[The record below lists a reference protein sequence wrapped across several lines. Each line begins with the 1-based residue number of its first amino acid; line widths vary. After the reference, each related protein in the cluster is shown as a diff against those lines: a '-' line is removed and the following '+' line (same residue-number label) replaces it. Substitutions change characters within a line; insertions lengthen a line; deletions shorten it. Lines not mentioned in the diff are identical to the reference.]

1 MNRGPI
7 NDGTMPP
14 PLPGRLPTA
23 TRRMALQQLIAAVGA
38 ASGLGACGGGAG
50 EGTPLPPAPAPPAPS
65 PPAPA
70 PSPPASAPPPAP
82 LDAVGRL
89 KKAMSS
95 GVALTVS
102 STPMTVTQGITNR
115 AEPSQGLSAVILP
128 TPLGPSV
135 NPNPD
140 SLANL
145 PQLWGRRRD
154 TWSLSA
160 SGYAGTSIANQGWV
174 RAVKVAHVAQM
185 QATSGVCGL
194 HFIFDGRSFD
204 VLFGGNAVQVTVVA
218 DGKYMAPRHITSNL
232 SGGVAG
238 APFTAYDT
246 YVRFDFG
253 SAAVRHVSFYGRA
266 TFGPCAIAV
275 GSGDTLRPWDRSDEP
290 SMCVM
295 GDSYAQ
301 VRSANWGVSGLYWEA
316 ASMLGIP
323 HLDANGVGGTGY
335 APNNANPDT
344 RNPVNA
350 FGARLTDSVA
360 AVPDLF
366 ITAGGI
372 NDNNGGA
379 ALPLYATDADAKLG
393 FDTAVANYFRDLRAA
408 LPGSVLAAIG
418 PWQPNVA
425 FYPAVA
431 LAKADTIRASLQA
444 VTGPWVFIDNLRGGW
459 VNSSGASAPATG
471 AAWQTGTGRQ
481 GAPTGDGNGD
491 LYLSPDGTHP
501 NDAGTTYLAEQLAAN
516 LRAAVLAL

>member
-1 MNRGPI
+1 MN
-7 NDGTMPP
+7 
-14 PLPGRLPTA
+14 
-23 TRRMALQQLIAAVGA
+23 
-38 ASGLGACGGGAG
+38 
-50 EGTPLPPAPAPPAPS
+50 
-65 PPAPA
+65 
-70 PSPPASAPPPAP
+70 
-82 LDAVGRL
+82 
-89 KKAMSS
+89 S

-102 STPMTVTQGITNR
+102 DTPMTVTQGVTNR

-145 PQLWGRRRD
+145 PRLWGRRRD
-154 TWSLSA
+154 IWSLSA

-185 QATSGVCGL
+185 QATTGVCGL
-194 HFIFDGRSFD
+194 HFIFDGQSFD
-204 VLFGGNAVQVTVVA
+204 VFFGGNAVQVTVVA

-275 GSGDTLRPWDRSDEP
+275 GSGDTLQPWDRSDEP

-350 FGARLTDSVA
+350 FGARLADSVA

-393 FDTAVANYFRDLRAA
+393 FDTAVANYFRDLRVA

-444 VTGPWVFIDNLRGGW
+444 VAGPWVFIDNLRGGW
-459 VNSSGASAPATG
+459 VNSNGASAPATG

-481 GAPTGDGNGD
+481 GTPRGDGNGD

-501 NDAGTTYLAEQLAAN
+501 NEAGTTYLAEQLAAN